1 MWAIVLLVVAHH
13 TVIWLCCI
21 VTNKLLEDKQEKIKA
36 LQMEIKSL
44 NIEIMTRG
52 ERGINQLEENMKGK
66 KNRKCYD
73 MSLQA
78 YRWYTKST

>member
-1 MWAIVLLVVAHH
+1 
-13 TVIWLCCI
+13 
-21 VTNKLLEDKQEKIKA
+21 
-36 LQMEIKSL
+36 MEIKSL
-44 NIEIMTRG
+44 NLEIMTRG

-78 YRWYTKST
+78 YR